1 MVYVLLLFGFVT
13 IDSTVIIVFF
23 VGIVD
28 GQPDSLI
35 RPYMHEENAAYY
47 DSTSWVMTW
56 PQ

>member
-13 IDSTVIIVFF
+13 LDSTVIIVFF